1 MARPTEV
8 LQLCSTDTAPFQALC
23 AAHASALQALGAR
36 VTTVF
41 VEPSAEPEGRDTD
54 AWYLN
59 LPAGYTKAQAL
70 KAFRAQVPIRSWDLV
85 LSHRYKMMQLAL
97 RLQPRSAQQQIIA
110 LAHEFGYFRRRK
122 RVWYQRLFA
131 PGVRFAAV
139 SQPVADDM
147 RHSHWSLRGPLV
159 LPNAL
164 DVRGLQAAQLT
175 REAAREALGLPRDR
189 YLVGNVGR
197 LHHKKQ
203 PELALQAFAALV
215 PELPDGSRLVMMG
228 DGQLQDALQQVANEL
243 GIDGRVDWLGKV
255 PGAARFMAAF
265 DQFWFTTGHAEAF
278 GVTLLEAMAAGQ
290 LVISADGA
298 GPRTV
303 LGDSGLYY
311 RTGDVD
317 SLAGAV
323 REALKLSPEAAER
336 LRCGARER
344 ARLSFSTDAL
354 VAAYATILP
363 V

>member
-1 MARPTEV
+1 VTRPAEV
-8 LQLCSTDTAPFQALC
+8 LQLCSTDTAPFQSLC
-23 AAHASALQALGAR
+23 NAHARALQALGAR

-41 VEPSAEPEGRDTD
+41 MEPSAEPEGRN
-54 AWYLN
+54 AEAHYLN
-59 LPAGYTKAQAL
+59 LPAGYAKAAAL
-70 KAFRAQVPIRSWDLV
+70 KALREQLGDQAWDLV
-85 LSHRYKMMQLAL
+85 LCHRYKMMQLAL
-97 RLQPRSAQQQIIA
+97 RLQPRHAQQRIIA

-147 RHSHWSLRGPLV
+147 RTHHPALRGPLV

-164 DVRGLQAAQLT
+164 DVRSLQAVQLP
-175 REAAREALGLPRDR
+175 RVQAREALGLDPDH
-189 YLVGNVGR
+189 YLIGNVGR

-203 PELALQAFAALV
+203 PELALQAFAALAN
-215 PELPDGSRLVMMG
+215 ELPPGSRLVMMG
-228 DGQLQDALQQVANEL
+228 DGQLQPALQQVANEL
-243 GIDGRVDWLGKV
+243 GIEAQVDWLGKI
-255 PGAARFMAAF
+255 PGAARYMAAF

-290 LVISADGA
+290 LVVSADGA

-303 LGDSGLYY
+303 LGDAGLYY
-311 RTGDVD
+311 RTGDVE
-317 SLAGAV
+317 SLTATV
-323 REALKLSPEAAER
+323 REALQLGPEAADR

-344 ARLSFSTDAL
+344 ARLSFSTEAL